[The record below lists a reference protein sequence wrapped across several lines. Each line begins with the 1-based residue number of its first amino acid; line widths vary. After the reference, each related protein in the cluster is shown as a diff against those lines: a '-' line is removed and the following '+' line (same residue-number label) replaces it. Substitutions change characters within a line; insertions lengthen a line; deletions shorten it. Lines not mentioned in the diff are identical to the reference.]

1 MLMARYRV
9 LAVATKYWRPKSN
22 YVQEITDAVRGK
34 VDDGDFVAVS
44 EKAISTAVGNVVDE
58 NTVTPTLNSKLIA
71 KLWMRIVWS
80 YVLGPVCHFQAG
92 FLQRLRAYP
101 SEAGSRHKQLI
112 LQHCGPLQAL
122 MFGSEGGVDASNVA
136 YSYVS
141 LPLRNAEEVAQGI
154 QRELLR
160 KLQKRICVII
170 ADTDKTYS
178 FRNFHFTPRPNP
190 IRGIHSFGG
199 ALAYVMG
206 RFLRLRRRATPTA
219 VAGCEVQ
226 VEDALEI
233 AESANRARGSGAGR
247 TVWDM
252 ADNFKVGL
260 TEVSWEM
267 LETVKHK
274 PIVILRSKR

>member
-1 MLMARYRV
+1 MARYKV

-22 YVQEITDAVRGK
+22 YVQEITDVVRGK
-34 VDDGDFVAVS
+34 VDDGDFVVVS
-44 EKAISTAVGNVVDE
+44 EKAMSTAVGNVVDE
-58 NTVTPTLNSKLIA
+58 NAVAPTLNSKLIA
-71 KLWMRIVWS
+71 RLWMRIVWG
-80 YVLGPVCHFQAG
+80 YVLGPLCRFQAS

-101 SEAGSRHKQLI
+101 LEAGSRHKQLI

-122 MFGSEGGVDASNVA
+122 MFGSEGSVDASNVA

-141 LPLRNAEEVAQGI
+141 LPLRNAAEAAQGI
-154 QRELLR
+154 RRELLR
-160 KLQKRICVII
+160 ELHKRICVII
-170 ADTDKTYS
+170 ADSDKTYS
-178 FRNFHFTPRPNP
+178 FGNFHFTPRPNP

-199 ALAYVMG
+199 VLAYVIG

-219 VAGCEVQ
+219 VVGCGMQ
-226 VEDALEI
+226 AEDALEI
-233 AESANRARGSGAGR
+233 AEAANRARGSGAGR

-267 LETVKHK
+267 LEIVKHK

>member
-1 MLMARYRV
+1 MARYKV

-34 VDDGDFVAVS
+34 VDDGDFVVVS
-44 EKAISTAVGNVVDE
+44 EKAMSTAVGNVVDE
-58 NTVTPTLNSKLIA
+58 NAVAPTLNSKLIA
-71 KLWMRIVWS
+71 KLWMRIVWG
-80 YVLGPVCHFQAG
+80 YVLGPLCRFQAS

-101 SEAGSRHKQLI
+101 LEAGSRHKQLI

-141 LPLRNAEEVAQGI
+141 LPLRNAAEAAQGI
-154 QRELLR
+154 RRELLR

-178 FRNFHFTPRPNP
+178 FGNFHFTPRPNP

-199 ALAYVMG
+199 VLAYVMG

-219 VAGCEVQ
+219 VAGCGMQ
-226 VEDALEI
+226 AEDALEI
-233 AESANRARGSGAGR
+233 AEAANRARGCGAGR